1 MEAQLEE
8 KNQELQ
14 RVGDQGAVRVPA
26 LLGAVGAGWRRWR
39 LPTPVPS
46 PGMRRAYVACGVS
59 ATSLLVGAPAT
70 RAVLCQHRRQGKA
83 RCLWAG
89 PQRADGYP
97 CPRRLP
103 AALACQG
110 AAPGTNGRCWPGVPP
125 EARVRHIG

>member
-14 RVGDQGAVRVPA
+14 RVGDQGAMRVLA
-26 LLGAVGAGWRRWR
+26 VLGGVGSDNAGGSR
-39 LPTPVPS
+39 LRS
-46 PGMRRAYVACGVS
+46 PPQACSTHVACGVS

-97 CPRRLP
+97 CPQRLP

-110 AAPGTNGRCWPGVPP
+110 AAPGTNRRCWPGVPP